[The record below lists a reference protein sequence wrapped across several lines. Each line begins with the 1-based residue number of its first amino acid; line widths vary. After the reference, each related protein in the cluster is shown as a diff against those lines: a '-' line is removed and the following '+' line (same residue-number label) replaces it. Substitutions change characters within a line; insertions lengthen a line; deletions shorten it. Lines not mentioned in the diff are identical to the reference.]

1 MWLWFGLLQTQGQEH
16 FLGLLLTGINHLL
29 FEKFKKL
36 LLVTV
41 GLICLGLGVIGYV
54 MPGLPGTIWLILA
67 ATFFVKSSDRL
78 YNFVV
83 DNRLFGRQVKDFLNT
98 GAMSL
103 RAKTMSILSMWC
115 FTILSIVLAPY
126 GLLFKIP
133 VGLLAVT
140 GTIYI
145 FSRPTSGKD

>member
-1 MWLWFGLLQTQGQEH
+1 MRQTLFQKH
-16 FLGLLLTGINHLL
+16 YFGLLLTGINHLL
-29 FEKFKKL
+29 FKKLKKL

-41 GLICLGLGVIGYV
+41 GLICLGLGIIGYV

-78 YNFVV
+78 YKFVV
-83 DNRLFGRQVKDFLNT
+83 ENRLFGRQVKDFLDT

-103 RAKTMSILSMWC
+103 RAKTMSLLSMWC
-115 FTILSIVLAPY
+115 FSILSIVLAPY

-133 VGLLAVT
+133 IGVLALA

-145 FSRPTSGKD
+145 LSRPTSSKA

>member
-1 MWLWFGLLQTQGQEH
+1 M
-16 FLGLLLTGINHLL
+16 L

-41 GLICLGLGVIGYV
+41 GLICLGLGIIGYV

-78 YNFVV
+78 YNFVIN
-83 DNRLFGRQVKDFLNT
+83 NRLFGRQVKDFLNT

-103 RAKTMSILSMWC
+103 RAKTMSILSMW
-115 FTILSIVLAPY
+115 FFSIFSIVLAPY

-133 VGLLAVT
+133 VGLLALT

>member
-1 MWLWFGLLQTQGQEH
+1 M
-16 FLGLLLTGINHLL
+16 LTGVDPLL
-29 FEKFKKL
+29 VKKIKNL
-36 LLVTV
+36 LLVIL
-41 GLICLGLGVIGYV
+41 GLICLGLGIIGYI

-83 DNRLFGRQVKDFLNT
+83 DNRLFGAQVKTFLKT

-103 RAKTMSILSMWC
+103 RAKTMSLISMWG
-115 FTILSIVLAPY
+115 FSIISIVLAPY

-133 VGLLAVT
+133 VAVLALA

-145 FSRPTSGKD
+145 LSRPTAHEV

>member
-1 MWLWFGLLQTQGQEH
+1 M
-16 FLGLLLTGINHLL
+16 L
-29 FEKFKKL
+29 FEKLKKL

-41 GLICLGLGVIGYV
+41 GLICLGLGIIGYV

-78 YNFVV
+78 YNFVI

-115 FTILSIVLAPY
+115 FSIFSIVLAPY

-133 VGLLAVT
+133 VGLLALT